1 MKMKKTMAVSV
12 FLTLAALSAAA
23 QSNNQ
28 KSFDLMKSLAGNWE
42 GKSGEMGTVDV
53 SYKLT
58 GGGSALMSEI
68 QSEMNGKSEDMI
80 SMIHFDGGRVLLT
93 HYCAA
98 GNQPRMQATLSSDGK
113 SITFDFVD
121 GTNISSSQPGHMQ
134 RVIFTFIDE
143 NHHSEEWHFA
153 TSGKEI
159 VHKFDLQRKS

>member
-1 MKMKKTMAVSV
+1 MKKTMAVSV
-12 FLTLAALSAAA
+12 FLTLAALSVAA

-28 KSFDLMKSLAGNWE
+28 KSFDLMTSLTGNWE
-42 GKSGEMGTVDV
+42 GKDQMGYQIGV
-53 SYKLT
+53 SYRMT

-68 QSEMNGKSEDMI
+68 RTSKPGHNDDMI
-80 SMIHFDGGRVLLT
+80 SMIHLDGGRVLLT

-134 RVIFTFIDE
+134 RVVFTFIDE

-153 TSGKEI
+153 TSGKEM
-159 VHKFDLQRKS
+159 VQKFDLQRKS